1 MSASK
6 TLQVTLPSDREI
18 TMTRVFDAP
27 RALVFDAFTKPRLV
41 QRWLLGPDGWTMP
54 VCEIDLRVG
63 GKWRYTWRH
72 DADGQEFSMYGVY
85 REIARP
91 DRTVHTETYSEDPN
105 QSEAVV
111 TTTFKEAGGK
121 TTMSATMLLPSKEVR
136 DAIVATGMAEGAGK
150 SYDRLADMLPEIA
163 AEVQAARV

>member
-1 MSASK
+1 MSAAK

-27 RALVFDAFTKPRLV
+27 RALVFDAFTKPKLV

-63 GKWRYTWRH
+63 GKWRYVWRN
-72 DADGQEFSMYGVY
+72 DDDGSEFGMSGVY
-85 REIARP
+85 RELARP
-91 DRTVHTETYSEDPN
+91 DRTVHTEIYSEDPN
-105 QSEAVV
+105 QTEAVV
-111 TTTFKEAGGK
+111 TTTFRESGGR
-121 TTMSATMLLPSKEVR
+121 TTMVATMRLPSKEVR

-150 SYDRLADMLPEIA
+150 SYDRLADLLPEIA
-163 AEVQAARV
+163 ADARA